1 MGKLKNRFDILVA
14 FGVMGIILMIIIPL
28 PPFLLDTLL
37 VVNITLSV
45 LVLLMTLFST
55 NILQLS
61 IFPTLL
67 LVTTLFRLGLNI
79 SSTRL
84 ILGEGYAGNI
94 IESFGSFVVGG
105 NYVLG
110 VIIFLII
117 IIIQFVV
124 ITNGSGR
131 VSEVSAR
138 FTLDAMPGKQMSIDA
153 DLNAGMID
161 EKTARKRRRELQQ
174 EADFYG
180 SMDGASK
187 FVKGDA
193 IAGIIITAINI
204 FAGIIIGVAM
214 LGMDFGQAAQT
225 FVRLIAGIIITA
237 INIFAGIII
246 GVAMLGMDFGQAA
259 QTFVRLTIG
268 DGLVSQIPALLISTA
283 AGILVTRADS
293 DESVASLAGQQ
304 LTAIPKAIMITG
316 VVLIVLG
323 IMPGLPKL
331 SFFALGGGC
340 ILIGITL
347 KKGEEEDQEDTIN
360 DDLEVEEVGTI
371 NEVEDIRELL
381 NVEALEVEIGY
392 GLIPLADESSGGD
405 LLQRIASI
413 RRQCAIDMGII
424 VQPIRIRDNLQ
435 LEPNQYCIKV
445 KGNRVATYS
454 LMPTMVLCMDPM
466 GLGLELEG
474 IKAVEPSFGLEA
486 LWISKDK
493 IEEAELR
500 GYTIVDPSTILVT
513 HLLEIVKQKSHE
525 LMGREEVK
533 GIMDA
538 TKEKYSVIVDE
549 LIPDIMTLGEVQK
562 VFQNLLK
569 EKVAIKDRVTILE
582 TLADNAINTK
592 DIELLTEYV
601 RMALNKSICESLVD
615 EYNTI
620 TVATLSNEVE
630 RLIANNLQKS
640 VNGTYPAIDPDN
652 TNKIFNSIKE
662 ITESV
667 EFCNNRP
674 VILVS
679 PKIRAPFRKLVEM
692 VFPNVAILSLNEIP
706 NDVQIRA
713 QAVIN
718 I

>member
-1 MGKLKNRFDILVA
+1 MGKLKNKFDILVA

-28 PPFLLDTLL
+28 PPFLLDILL

-45 LVLLMTLFST
+45 LILLMTLFST
-55 NILQLS
+55 NVLQLT

-67 LVTTLFRLGLNI
+67 LITTLFRLGLNI

-84 ILGEGYAGNI
+84 ILGQGYAGNI

-117 IIIQFVV
+117 IIIQFLV

-153 DLNAGMID
+153 ELNAGVID
-161 EKTARKRRRELQQ
+161 EKTAKKKRRELQQ

-204 FAGIIIGVAM
+204 IAGIIIGMLM
-214 LGMDFGQAAQT
+214 LGMDIG
-225 FVRLIAGIIITA
+225 TA
-237 INIFAGIII
+237 
-246 GVAMLGMDFGQAA
+246 V

-283 AGILVTRADS
+283 AGIIVTRADT
-293 DESVASLAGQQ
+293 DENIASLAGQQ
-304 LTAIPKAIMITG
+304 LTAIPKAIMVTG

-323 IMPGLPKL
+323 VMPGLPKL

-340 ILIGITL
+340 ILIGRTL
-347 KKGEEEDQEDTIN
+347 QKGEDEKREEIANED
-360 DDLEVEEVGTI
+360 LPVEEVSTL
-371 NEVEDIRELL
+371 NEVEDVTELL
-381 NVEALEVEIGY
+381 NVEVLEVEIGY
-392 GLIPLADESSGGD
+392 GLIPLADDSNGGD

-435 LEPNQYCIKV
+435 LDPNQYCIKI

-466 GLGLELEG
+466 GLGLDLEG

-486 LWISKDK
+486 LWITKDK
-493 IEEAELR
+493 IEEAELK

-513 HLLEIVKQKSHE
+513 HLLEIVKEKSYE

-533 GIMDA
+533 AIMDA
-538 TKEKYSVIVDE
+538 TKEKNSVIVDE

-615 EYNTI
+615 ENNSI

-640 VNGTYPAIDPDN
+640 INGTYPAVDPDN
-652 TNKIFNSIKE
+652 TNKIFNSIKT

-706 NDVQIRA
+706 NNVQIRA

>member
-1 MGKLKNRFDILVA
+1 MGKLKNKFDILVA

-28 PPFLLDTLL
+28 PPFLLDILL

-45 LVLLMTLFST
+45 LILLMTLFST
-55 NILQLS
+55 NVLQLT

-67 LVTTLFRLGLNI
+67 LITTLFRLGLNI

-84 ILGEGYAGNI
+84 ILGQGYAGNI

-117 IIIQFVV
+117 IIIQFLV

-153 DLNAGMID
+153 ELNAGVID
-161 EKTARKRRRELQQ
+161 EKTAKKKRRELQQ

-204 FAGIIIGVAM
+204 IAGIIIGMLM
-214 LGMDFGQAAQT
+214 LGMDIG
-225 FVRLIAGIIITA
+225 TA
-237 INIFAGIII
+237 
-246 GVAMLGMDFGQAA
+246 V

-283 AGILVTRADS
+283 AGIIVTRADT
-293 DESVASLAGQQ
+293 DENIASLAGQQ
-304 LTAIPKAIMITG
+304 LTAIPKAIMVTG

-340 ILIGITL
+340 ILIGRTL
-347 KKGEEEDQEDTIN
+347 QKGEDEKREEIANED
-360 DDLEVEEVGTI
+360 LPVEEVSTL
-371 NEVEDIRELL
+371 NEVEDVTELL
-381 NVEALEVEIGY
+381 NVEVLEVEIGY
-392 GLIPLADESSGGD
+392 GLIPLADDSNGGD

-435 LEPNQYCIKV
+435 LDPNQYCIKI

-466 GLGLELEG
+466 GLGLDLEG

-486 LWISKDK
+486 LWITKDK
-493 IEEAELR
+493 IEEAELK

-513 HLLEIVKQKSHE
+513 HLLEIVKEKSYE

-533 GIMDA
+533 AIMDA
-538 TKEKYSVIVDE
+538 TKEKNSVIVDE

-615 EYNTI
+615 ENNSI

-640 VNGTYPAIDPDN
+640 INGTYPAVDPDN
-652 TNKIFNSIKE
+652 TNKIFNSIKT

-706 NDVQIRA
+706 NNVQIRA

>member
-1 MGKLKNRFDILVA
+1 MGKLKNRFDVLVA

-28 PPFLLDTLL
+28 PSFLLDILL
-37 VVNITLSV
+37 VVNIALSV
-45 LVLLMTLFST
+45 LILLMTLFST
-55 NILQLS
+55 NVLQLS

-67 LVTTLFRLGLNI
+67 LVTTLFRLGLNL

-94 IESFGSFVVGG
+94 IESFGNFVVGG

-153 DLNAGMID
+153 DLNSGMID
-161 EKTARKRRRELQQ
+161 EKIARRRRRELQQ

-193 IAGIIITAINI
+193 IAGIIVTAVNI
-204 FAGIIIGVAM
+204 FAGIIMGVMM
-214 LGMDFGQAAQT
+214 LDMDFGEAAQT
-225 FVRLIAGIIITA
+225 YI
-237 INIFAGIII
+237 
-246 GVAMLGMDFGQAA
+246 
-259 QTFVRLTIG
+259 RLTIG

-283 AGILVTRADS
+283 SGILVTRADS
-293 DESVASLAGQQ
+293 DDSVASLAGQQ

-316 VVLIVLG
+316 VVLFILG
-323 IMPGLPKL
+323 IMPGLPTL
-331 SFFALGGGC
+331 SFFSLGVGC
-340 ILIGITL
+340 VLIGMTL
-347 KKGEEEDQEDTIN
+347 KKGEEKEKTESISED
-360 DDLEVEEVGTI
+360 LAVEETAVT
-371 NEVEDIRELL
+371 NEVEDVSELL
-381 NVEALEVEIGY
+381 NIEALEVEIGY

-405 LLQRIASI
+405 LLQRISSI

-435 LEPNQYCIKV
+435 LEPNQYCIKI
-445 KGNRVATYS
+445 KGNRVATYT

-474 IKAVEPSFGLEA
+474 IKAIEPSFGLEA

-513 HLLEIVKQKSHE
+513 HLLEIVKDKSHE

-533 GIMDA
+533 AIMDA

-562 VFQNLLK
+562 VLQNLLR

-601 RMALNKSICESLVD
+601 RMALNKGICEAFIDD
-615 EYNTI
+615 ENTI

-640 VNGTYPAIDPDN
+640 VNGTYPAVDPDN
-652 TNKIFNSIKE
+652 TNRIFNSIKE
-662 ITESV
+662 ITESIA
-667 EFCNNRP
+667 FANNRP

-713 QAVIN
+713 QAVVN
-718 I
+718 L

>member
-1 MGKLKNRFDILVA
+1 MGKLKNRFDVLVA

-28 PPFLLDTLL
+28 PSFLLDILL
-37 VVNITLSV
+37 VVNIALSV
-45 LVLLMTLFST
+45 LILLMTLFST
-55 NILQLS
+55 NVLQLS

-67 LVTTLFRLGLNI
+67 LVTTLFRLGLNL

-94 IESFGSFVVGG
+94 IESFGNFVVGG

-153 DLNAGMID
+153 DLNSGMID
-161 EKTARKRRRELQQ
+161 EKTARRRRRELQQ

-193 IAGIIITAINI
+193 IAGIIVTAVNI
-204 FAGIIIGVAM
+204 FAGIIMGVMM
-214 LGMDFGQAAQT
+214 LDMDFGKAAQT
-225 FVRLIAGIIITA
+225 YI
-237 INIFAGIII
+237 
-246 GVAMLGMDFGQAA
+246 
-259 QTFVRLTIG
+259 RLTIG

-283 AGILVTRADS
+283 SGILVTRADS
-293 DESVASLAGQQ
+293 DDSVASLAGQQ

-316 VVLIVLG
+316 VVLFILG
-323 IMPGLPKL
+323 IMPGLPTL
-331 SFFALGGGC
+331 SFFSLGVGC
-340 ILIGITL
+340 VLIGMTL
-347 KKGEEEDQEDTIN
+347 KKGEEKEKTESISED
-360 DDLEVEEVGTI
+360 LAVEETAVT
-371 NEVEDIRELL
+371 NEVEDVSELL
-381 NVEALEVEIGY
+381 NIEALEVEIGY

-405 LLQRIASI
+405 LLQRISSI

-435 LEPNQYCIKV
+435 LEPNQYCIKI
-445 KGNRVATYS
+445 KGNRVATYT

-474 IKAVEPSFGLEA
+474 IKAIEPSFGLEA

-513 HLLEIVKQKSHE
+513 HLLEIVKDKSHE

-533 GIMDA
+533 AIMDA

-562 VFQNLLK
+562 VLQNLLR

-601 RMALNKSICESLVD
+601 RMALNKGICEAFIDD
-615 EYNTI
+615 ENTI

-640 VNGTYPAIDPDN
+640 VNGTYPAVDPDN
-652 TNKIFNSIKE
+652 TNRIFNSIKE
-662 ITESV
+662 ITESIA
-667 EFCNNRP
+667 FANNRP

-713 QAVIN
+713 QAVVN
-718 I
+718 L

>member
-1 MGKLKNRFDILVA
+1 MGKLKNRFDVLVA

-28 PPFLLDTLL
+28 PSFLLDILL
-37 VVNITLSV
+37 VVNIALSV
-45 LVLLMTLFST
+45 LILLMTLFST
-55 NILQLS
+55 NVLQLS

-67 LVTTLFRLGLNI
+67 LVTTLFRLGLNL

-94 IESFGSFVVGG
+94 IESFGNFVVGG

-124 ITNGSGR
+124 ITNGSRR

-153 DLNAGMID
+153 DLNSGMID
-161 EKTARKRRRELQQ
+161 EKTARRRRRELQQ

-193 IAGIIITAINI
+193 IAGIIVTAVNI
-204 FAGIIIGVAM
+204 FAGIIMGVMM
-214 LGMDFGQAAQT
+214 LDMDFGEAAQT
-225 FVRLIAGIIITA
+225 YI
-237 INIFAGIII
+237 
-246 GVAMLGMDFGQAA
+246 
-259 QTFVRLTIG
+259 RLTIG

-283 AGILVTRADS
+283 SGILVTRADS
-293 DESVASLAGQQ
+293 DDSVASLAGQQ

-316 VVLIVLG
+316 VVLFILG
-323 IMPGLPKL
+323 IMPGLPTL
-331 SFFALGGGC
+331 SFFSLGVGC
-340 ILIGITL
+340 VLIGMTL
-347 KKGEEEDQEDTIN
+347 KKGEEKEKTESISED
-360 DDLEVEEVGTI
+360 LAVEETAVT
-371 NEVEDIRELL
+371 NEVEDVSELL
-381 NVEALEVEIGY
+381 NIEALEVEIGY

-405 LLQRIASI
+405 LLQRISSI

-435 LEPNQYCIKV
+435 LEPNQYCIKI
-445 KGNRVATYS
+445 KGNRVATYT

-474 IKAVEPSFGLEA
+474 IKAIEPSFGLEA

-513 HLLEIVKQKSHE
+513 HLLEIVKDKSHE

-533 GIMDA
+533 AIMDA

-562 VFQNLLK
+562 VLQNLLR

-582 TLADNAINTK
+582 ILADNAINTK

-601 RMALNKSICESLVD
+601 RMALNKGICEAFIDD
-615 EYNTI
+615 ENTI

-640 VNGTYPAIDPDN
+640 VNGTYPAVDPDN
-652 TNKIFNSIKE
+652 TNRIFNSIKE
-662 ITESV
+662 ITESIA
-667 EFCNNRP
+667 FANNRP

-713 QAVIN
+713 QAVVN
-718 I
+718 L

>member
-1 MGKLKNRFDILVA
+1 MGKLKNRFDVLVA

-28 PPFLLDTLL
+28 PSFLLDILL
-37 VVNITLSV
+37 VVNIALSV
-45 LVLLMTLFST
+45 LILLMTLFST
-55 NILQLS
+55 NVLQLS

-67 LVTTLFRLGLNI
+67 LVTTLFRLGLNL

-94 IESFGSFVVGG
+94 IESFGNFVVGG

-153 DLNAGMID
+153 DLNSGMID
-161 EKTARKRRRELQQ
+161 EKTARRRRRELQQ

-193 IAGIIITAINI
+193 IAGIIVTAVNI
-204 FAGIIIGVAM
+204 FAGIIMGVMM
-214 LGMDFGQAAQT
+214 LDMDFGEAAQT
-225 FVRLIAGIIITA
+225 YI
-237 INIFAGIII
+237 
-246 GVAMLGMDFGQAA
+246 
-259 QTFVRLTIG
+259 RLTIG

-283 AGILVTRADS
+283 SGILVTRADS
-293 DESVASLAGQQ
+293 DDSVASLAGQQ

-316 VVLIVLG
+316 VVLFILG
-323 IMPGLPKL
+323 IMPGLPTL
-331 SFFALGGGC
+331 SFFSLGVGC
-340 ILIGITL
+340 VLIGMTL
-347 KKGEEEDQEDTIN
+347 KKGEEKEKTESISED
-360 DDLEVEEVGTI
+360 LAVEETAVT
-371 NEVEDIRELL
+371 NEVEDVSELL
-381 NVEALEVEIGY
+381 NIEALEVEIGY
-392 GLIPLADESSGGD
+392 GLIHLADESSGGD
-405 LLQRIASI
+405 LLQRISSI

-435 LEPNQYCIKV
+435 LEPNQYCIKI
-445 KGNRVATYS
+445 KGNRVATYT

-474 IKAVEPSFGLEA
+474 IKAIEPSFGLEA

-513 HLLEIVKQKSHE
+513 HLLEIVKDKSHE

-533 GIMDA
+533 AIMDA

-562 VFQNLLK
+562 VLQNLLR

-601 RMALNKSICESLVD
+601 RMALNKGICEAFIDD
-615 EYNTI
+615 ENTI

-640 VNGTYPAIDPDN
+640 VNGTYPAVDPDN
-652 TNKIFNSIKE
+652 TNRIFNSIKE
-662 ITESV
+662 ITESIA
-667 EFCNNRP
+667 FANNRP

-713 QAVIN
+713 QAVVN
-718 I
+718 L